1 MFKKVLEYA
10 GEYRR
15 TTYASIAVMLLG
27 VVMSV
32 LPYFFIYRLIAP
44 PLTGVLANPGQSLLW
59 AAAIALCGVLYALL
73 YVKGLSLSHQA
84 AYSTLR
90 NLRVSLQGRLEKQ
103 PLGVIK
109 EKGTGTL
116 KKMFTRRH

>member
-27 VVMSV
+27 VLMSV

-44 PLTGVLANPGQSLLW
+44 PLTGELANPGQSLLW
-59 AAAIALCGVLYALL
+59 AAAIALCGVLYALPPGCL
-73 YVKGLSLSHQA
+73 QHAAQSPGLPAGPPGKAAPGSHKGEGHRHA
-84 AYSTLR
+84 
-90 NLRVSLQGRLEKQ
+90 EKN
-103 PLGVIK
+103 V
-109 EKGTGTL
+109 
-116 KKMFTRRH
+116 H

>member
-44 PLTGVLANPGQSLLW
+44 PLTGEMADPGSPF
-59 AAAIALCGVLYALL
+59 CGRRPSPCAEC
-73 YVKGLSLSHQA
+73 
-84 AYSTLR
+84 STPC
-90 NLRVSLQGRLEKQ
+90 S
-103 PLGVIK
+103 
-109 EKGTGTL
+109 T
-116 KKMFTRRH
+116 

>member
-44 PLTGVLANPGQSLLW
+44 PLTGELANPGQSLLW
-59 AAAIALCGVLYALL
+59 AAAIALCGVLY
-73 YVKGLSLSHQA
+73 VKGLSLSPLA
-84 AYSTLR
+84 VPELALIAI
-90 NLRVSLQGRLEKQ
+90 LCGGRMRRRMSRWSP
-103 PLGVIK
+103 PL
-109 EKGTGTL
+109 
-116 KKMFTRRH
+116 

>member
-44 PLTGVLANPGQSLLW
+44 PLTGELANPGQSLLW
-59 AAAIALCGVLYALL
+59 AAAIALC
-73 YVKGLSLSHQA
+73 SLSTIMHLA
-84 AYSTLR
+84 SDWPSAMKSASFST
-90 NLRVSLQGRLEKQ
+90 RVVC
-103 PLGVIK
+103 GVM
-109 EKGTGTL
+109 G
-116 KKMFTRRH
+116 

>member
-44 PLTGVLANPGQSLLW
+44 PLTGELANPGQSLLW
-59 AAAIALCGVLYALL
+59 AAAIALCGVLHALL
-73 YVKGLSLSHQA
+73 HVKGL
-84 AYSTLR
+84 TDD
-90 NLRVSLQGRLEKQ
+90 EKEII
-103 PLGVIK
+103 LDGCLMNYYAK
-109 EKGTGTL
+109 
-116 KKMFTRRH
+116 RSN